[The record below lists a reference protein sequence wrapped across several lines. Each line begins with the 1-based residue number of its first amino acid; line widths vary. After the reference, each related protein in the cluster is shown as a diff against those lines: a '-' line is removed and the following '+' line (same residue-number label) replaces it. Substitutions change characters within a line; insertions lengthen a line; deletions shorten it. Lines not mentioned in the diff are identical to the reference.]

1 MEFKGNYYLNKIINT
16 ENNQKNIKFKNY
28 TLYIEIYSFLLF
40 LGMEYIEKIPVNIYS
55 FLKEQIDKD
64 DIVKINSKS
73 DLEKISQDALAFLI
87 YLDMKYWNKNKKGEL
102 LKIYQLNDLIEEK
115 RKREKYNYDKLFKN
129 SSIDTYNESSKEKSQ
144 NMIVLEEK
152 SGFQKF
158 INNIKLYLKKFLN
171 K

>member
-1 MEFKGNYYLNKIINT
+1 MNKIINT